1 MTERVTAWQCIGCGR
16 IEGAQ
21 PCVGICEDRRA
32 EFVHAADY
40 DAVLAGLEAERRRA
54 DALAVLVRQIA
65 HTTPHPGE
73 CERAWLALQQRARR
87 VMAGPASGAQAGAAQ
102 APAASVT
109 RTAGR
114 GRASASGRGARPARR
129 RQGRRR

>member
-32 EFVHAADY
+32 EFVHASDHDAALAQLALARRLAEEF
-40 DAVLAGLEAERRRA
+40 AVLL
-54 DALAVLVRQIA
+54 RQIA

-73 CERAWLALQQRARR
+73 CERAWLALQQRARQALNGS
-87 VMAGPASGAQAGAAQ
+87 AGGQAGAAQ
-102 APAASVT
+102 PSMPKVTRRAGRAPASAFP
-109 RTAGR
+109 R
-114 GRASASGRGARPARR
+114 GSRPAPRPRGKRR
-129 RQGRRR
+129 